1 MRQWCI
7 TCKERRTGKR
17 LFQKFIE
24 SKSLF
29 RRMPAKAQKISF
41 RLVIL
46 QVGQEAAARLGTCYL
61 HIPNAAS
68 DLRNQSVWRR
78 CLTICVLT
86 DPPHDSNA
94 HSIREPLLYTKG
106 FRGGLD
112 QKEFACRAG
121 DPGSI
126 PGLGVA
132 PGGDNGN
139 HSSTP
144 AWRIPQ
150 TEEPSRLQSTG
161 SQRIRHEWANNT
173 HTHTHTRAR
182 AHTLDQIAPPSQ
194 LGVTVWCQL
203 WPMKC
208 KRKSS

>member
-29 RRMPAKAQKISF
+29 RRMPVKAQKISF

-106 FRGGLD
+106 FRGGLPKRICL
-112 QKEFACRAG
+112 QGWRPRFN
-121 DPGSI
+121 PWVGSC
-126 PGLGVA
+126 PWRRQWQPLQYSCLE
-132 PGGDNGN
+132 N
-139 HSSTP
+139 STDRG
-144 AWRIPQ
+144 A
-150 TEEPSRLQSTG
+150 
-161 SQRIRHEWANNT
+161 
-173 HTHTHTRAR
+173 
-182 AHTLDQIAPPSQ
+182 
-194 LGVTVWCQL
+194 
-203 WPMKC
+203 
-208 KRKSS
+208 